1 MVLEGTYPPDVRVA
15 KEARALATEHDVAL
29 LCLGDSRG
37 RERVEDLD
45 VVRFPW
51 DDFFVAERA
60 VNRANYLLRSYA
72 PLWHREIRSFADA
85 EAVDVLHVHDL
96 PLVDTAARVAD
107 ERRVPLVADLHENWP
122 EAIRQYR
129 TEKDALPRA
138 LDTAKRPIRR
148 IKRAERRAMG
158 SDAVLTPVEEGREH
172 NLRDCGA
179 PPGRVHVVGNTV
191 DLEHYDTDPDPIAFD
206 GSDGFVVSYV
216 GSFGPHR
223 GLETLVDALPRLR
236 EQVPD
241 ATLLVVGSGSDRY
254 ERALRERVRRKG
266 VADAVTF
273 TGWVDFEDV
282 PRYVAASDV
291 PTVTHRDTPH
301 TRTTVPHKLFQY
313 MALGK
318 PVLVTDVGPLGRI
331 VENEDCGEVVP
342 PDDPVVAADAL
353 ARLATDTDRAAE
365 LGANAR
371 RAVEREYNW
380 AADAQVL
387 RRVYRSL
394 D

>member
-15 KEARALATEHDVAL
+15 KEARALATEHDVSL
-29 LCLGDSRG
+29 LCLGDARE

-51 DDFFVAERA
+51 EDFLLAERA

-72 PLWHREIRSFADA
+72 PLWYREIQSFAATED
-85 EAVDVLHVHDL
+85 VDVLHVHDL

-129 TEKDALPRA
+129 TEKDPLPRA
-138 LDTAKRPIRR
+138 LDTLKRPIRR
-148 IKRAERRAMG
+148 IKRAERRAMA

-172 NLRDCGA
+172 YLRDCGA

-191 DLEHYDTDPDPIAFD
+191 DLDHYDTDPAPIDFD

-254 ERALRERVRRKG
+254 ERALRERVRREG

-273 TGWVDFEDV
+273 TGWVDFDDV

-331 VENEDCGEVVP
+331 VGNEACGAVVP
-342 PDDPVVAADAL
+342 PDDPIAAADAL
-353 ARLATDTDRAAE
+353 ARLANDPDRAAA
-365 LGANAR
+365 LGENGR
-371 RAVEREYNW
+371 RAVAERYNW
-380 AADAQVL
+380 AQDARVL
-387 RRVYRSL
+387 RRVYRAL